1 MQCRVCGKE
10 FDRSPCPNC
19 GYDASGDRAHFPTLW
34 NDGKVLASPGRP
46 GERPVSE
53 DAVPQPVPEVK
64 SRWNRPFNLL
74 LILAVVIAALFLPR
88 LLRAETASPA
98 QAETASPLVAETA
111 SPVVAETASPVV
123 AETASPV
130 VEETASPVV
139 EETASPVVAETASSA
154 MAEAKLTAAVSQNLP
169 SDSRLFFSSASASSE
184 FVEDNVVYSASNV
197 IQEKSAYPWAE
208 GVKGWGNGET
218 LSLYFDSSKTVSAL
232 SVRLGFA
239 QTEELFERNNR
250 PSKLRFSFSDGSSV
264 ECSFQDLNQQFYVH
278 LSRPVQTR
286 YVQITVLAV
295 YSGTD
300 DDTCIATVQ
309 AYGY

>member
-46 GERPVSE
+46 GERPASE
-53 DAVPQPVPEVK
+53 DAAPQPVPEVK

-88 LLRAETASPA
+88 LLRAETASP
-98 QAETASPLVAETA
+98 
-111 SPVVAETASPVV
+111 VVAETASPVV

-130 VEETASPVV
+130 VT
-139 EETASPVVAETASSA
+139 ETASSA
-154 MAEAKLTAAVSQNLP
+154 MVEAKLTATVSQNLP

>member
-74 LILAVVIAALFLPR
+74 LILGVVIAALFLPR

-98 QAETASPLVAETA
+98 QAETASPVVAETA

-123 AETASPV
+123 AETAS
-130 VEETASPVV
+130 
-139 EETASPVVAETASSA
+139 SA
-154 MAEAKLTAAVSQNLP
+154 MTEAKLTAAVSQNLP

>member
-46 GERPVSE
+46 GERPASE
-53 DAVPQPVPEVK
+53 DAAPQPVPEVK

-88 LLRAETASPA
+88 LLRAETASP
-98 QAETASPLVAETA
+98 
-111 SPVVAETASPVV
+111 
-123 AETASPV
+123 
-130 VEETASPVV
+130 
-139 EETASPVVAETASSA
+139 VVAETASSA
-154 MAEAKLTAAVSQNLP
+154 MVEAKLTATVSQNLP

>member
-111 SPVVAETASPVV
+111 SPVVA
-123 AETASPV
+123 
-130 VEETASPVV
+130 ETASPVV

>member
-46 GERPVSE
+46 GERPASE
-53 DAVPQPVPEVK
+53 DAAPQPVPEVK

-88 LLRAETASPA
+88 LLRAETASP
-98 QAETASPLVAETA
+98 
-111 SPVVAETASPVV
+111 VVAETASPVV
-123 AETASPV
+123 AETAS
-130 VEETASPVV
+130 
-139 EETASPVVAETASSA
+139 SA
-154 MAEAKLTAAVSQNLP
+154 MVEAKLTATVSQNLP

>member
-19 GYDASGDRAHFPTLW
+19 GYDASLDRELFPTLC
-34 NDGKVLASPGRP
+34 NDGKVLPSPGRP
-46 GERPVSE
+46 GERPAAE

-98 QAETASPLVAETA
+98 QAETASP
-111 SPVVAETASPVV
+111 VVAETASPVV
-123 AETASPV
+123 AETAS
-130 VEETASPVV
+130 
-139 EETASPVVAETASSA
+139 SA
-154 MAEAKLTAAVSQNLP
+154 MVEAKLTATVSQNLP

>member
-88 LLRAETASPA
+88 LLRAETASP
-98 QAETASPLVAETA
+98 
-111 SPVVAETASPVV
+111 VVAETASPVV
-123 AETASPV
+123 A
-130 VEETASPVV
+130 
-139 EETASPVVAETASSA
+139 ETASPVVAETASSA

>member
-1 MQCRVCGKE
+1 MGDTETSYPKYFPLSHMAAQAAR
-10 FDRSPCPNC
+10 DRKAC
-19 GYDASGDRAHFPTLW
+19 SGSSAREQMAMGILAPT
-34 NDGKVLASPGRP
+34 RM
-46 GERPVSE
+46 
-53 DAVPQPVPEVK
+53 PQPVPEVK

-88 LLRAETASPA
+88 LLRAETASP
-98 QAETASPLVAETA
+98 
-111 SPVVAETASPVV
+111 VVAETASPVV
-123 AETASPV
+123 T
-130 VEETASPVV
+130 
-139 EETASPVVAETASSA
+139 ETASSA
-154 MAEAKLTAAVSQNLP
+154 MVEAKLTATVSQNLP

>member
-19 GYDASGDRAHFPTLW
+19 GYDASLDRELFPTLC
-34 NDGKVLASPGRP
+34 NDGKVLPSPGRP
-46 GERPVSE
+46 GERPAAE
-53 DAVPQPVPEVK
+53 DAPPQPVPEVK

-98 QAETASPLVAETA
+98 QAETASPAQAETA
-111 SPVVAETASPVV
+111 SPAQAKTASP
-123 AETASPV
+123 AQ
-130 VEETASPVV
+130 
-139 EETASPVVAETASSA
+139 
-154 MAEAKLTAAVSQNLP
+154 AEATLTATVSPNLP
-169 SDSRLFFSSASASSE
+169 SDSRLYFSTASASSE

-197 IQEKSAYPWAE
+197 IREKSAYPWAE

-218 LSLYFDSSKTVSAL
+218 LSLYFDSSETVSAL

-239 QTEELFERNNR
+239 QTEDLFERNNR

-264 ECSFQDLNQQFYVH
+264 ECDFRDVNQELYVH
-278 LSRPVQTR
+278 LSRPVETW
-286 YVQITVLAV
+286 YVEVTILAV
-295 YSGTD
+295 YEGTD
-300 DDTCIATVQ
+300 PYSNDTCIATVR
-309 AYGY
+309 AYGS